1 MLSSLLDQDKR
12 KKSHVTETGDYVIV
26 STCNNAEENNE
37 VDFHLLDN
45 EERHIIPYE
54 DNTHSAT
61 IIDSKVGAEK
71 VTADQDNSLENTK
84 IVKDEFVYRVLR
96 IDETIEGGLYPK
108 NIYAKKSV
116 QEHVEDGSNYFFRS
130 QYISCCKTLD
140 GVICLAGSTN
150 NQHCLRDVVCI
161 NIAKLKDVTVIDL
174 TNPNTLKQHV
184 EYKSK
189 AWNFAQKYDEVLLE
203 PISHIPFECVAKVGY
218 VRNRIFYKF

>member
-1 MLSSLLDQDKR
+1 MLSSLLYQDKR
-12 KKSHVTETGDYVIV
+12 KKKETGDYVIV

-37 VDFHLLDN
+37 VDFHILDN

-116 QEHVEDGSNYFFRS
+116 QEHVEDGSNYFFDPS
-130 QYISCCKTLD
+130 IF
-140 GVICLAGSTN
+140 LA
-150 NQHCLRDVVCI
+150 
-161 NIAKLKDVTVIDL
+161 AKL
-174 TNPNTLKQHV
+174 
-184 EYKSK
+184 
-189 AWNFAQKYDEVLLE
+189 
-203 PISHIPFECVAKVGY
+203 
-218 VRNRIFYKF
+218 